1 MPKFKPHS
9 FSDRKM
15 QILWLRFLT
24 EINENTRDV
33 PAELLENAEV
43 SEALEIVE
51 RAAFDDADM
60 LRYDKFWDRV
70 SVQRTLEEAMK
81 SQVEETEAKRIEAE
95 AKRIETEAKVEEA
108 EAKLVDTARKMK
120 ADGLPVDIIV
130 KYTGFSREDIEHV

>member
-1 MPKFKPHS
+1 M
-9 FSDRKM
+9 
-15 QILWLRFLT
+15 
-24 EINENTRDV
+24 
-33 PAELLENAEV
+33 